1 MPSRICRHSRPPSM
15 GLIQLGRK
23 IAGFISTQIS
33 KNMRFMFIQQMFIQS
48 PSETPN
54 KKTLHPIQSRNIR
67 SVTHQNNSKHHP
79 IPIPIRNP
87 SHQLSQATHQHLR
100 LAHHRHGRRPRRRR
114 HRPSCLLS
122 VLTWVNKPRP
132 FTAVQ

>member
-54 KKTLHPIQSRNIR
+54 KK
-67 SVTHQNNSKHHP
+67 NS
-79 IPIPIRNP
+79 P
-87 SHQLSQATHQHLR
+87 SHPVQKHSFCDTSKQFKTSSH
-100 LAHHRHGRRPRRRR
+100 
-114 HRPSCLLS
+114 
-122 VLTWVNKPRP
+122 PRP
-132 FTAVQ
+132 HPESIPSAFSSHPSASAVGPSPAWPQAPAPQAPAKLPPQRPDLG